1 METLH
6 ITTTPTPPHQPNNKE
21 KTMNRPGRKPT
32 TNPTL
37 TIKLPNQIKQHLID
51 VSNLNDMSITE
62 YLITLI
68 KRDAS
73 TPL

>member
-1 METLH
+1 
-6 ITTTPTPPHQPNNKE
+6 
-21 KTMNRPGRKPT
+21 MNRPGRKPT

-37 TIKLPNQIKQHLID
+37 TIKLPTQTKKHLIEI
-51 VSNLNDMSITE
+51 SNLNDMSITE

-68 KRDAS
+68 ERDAG

>member
-1 METLH
+1 MT
-6 ITTTPTPPHQPNNKE
+6 
-21 KTMNRPGRKPT
+21 RPGRKPT